1 MLNHIYIN
9 FINSFSELLPK
20 KKLLFIGDLC
30 FHKYMKF
37 LKKEMQDKGEKT
49 VKLQDSFK
57 SLREN
62 KFLIRSNNHNEF
74 RKELELKPDFDFV
87 FSDYHGS
94 LRRRESNA
102 AMVAKNGGEVE
113 INGVTYVVNQ
123 GIKEILEQVKYV
135 NENGFIAFYLEESA
149 LVETTLYPADKEV
162 SDRKRAGLSIKLN
175 DLLND
180 KGFHIN
186 AILGIQK
193 LDSKSLNRNRRFS
206 QDRKKSIFVFS
217 KRKTESVF
225 ITDAGSA
232 NFNYNNLFNFLYD
245 HSLLDISS
253 DIDLENGYLLNIRD
267 FHTFSGIQARSR
279 IEKFKSNYENYK
291 VVKLGDLIIDISH
304 GYAKD
309 KITDKNNNYIQL
321 LGSFYDDPSE
331 IVTAEPILLTDSTR
345 SNYLINLENEV
356 YSKYVAIFLQSK
368 LGHSLYESYLRA
380 HADLSSTYE
389 LSEKNLREIPIFI
402 PNLDVQKQIIDANS
416 KIIKL
421 QDSIDLFSD
430 SLSSNPNM
438 FLGEDIQKIDNMLD
452 EVGKLNDA
460 EKIRSWIY
468 GFESQAV
475 EFKQTWRLPTQ
486 GEKKEEFTKASKR
499 INAVVFKVINSFINS
514 SGGSLVIGV
523 SDEKH
528 EIVGIEEELEHYYK
542 KVDSIDKRVDKFDNA
557 FKQSLNSAF
566 ASDFIRLIDFHPV
579 FLDGRIVYLVSC
591 SPGEKAC
598 FIQDSK
604 LKDDLKGNS
613 FFVREGANSVPK
625 NDEDLVI
632 YCTNRFPNAL

>member
-9 FINSFSELLPK
+9 FIYSFLDLLPE

-30 FHKYMKF
+30 FHEYMKF

-49 VKLQDSFK
+49 VKLQESFK

-62 KFLIRSNNHNEF
+62 KFLIKSNNHNEF

-87 FSDYHGS
+87 FSDHLGLIRQMGPRAS
-94 LRRRESNA
+94 
-102 AMVAKNGGEVE
+102 MVAKGGGEVE
-113 INGVTYVVNQ
+113 INGVIYVVNQ
-123 GIKEILEQVKYV
+123 GIKEILEQIKYV
-135 NENGFIAFYLEESA
+135 NENGFIAFYLEEAA
-149 LVETTLYPADKEV
+149 LVKTTLYPADKKD
-162 SDRKRAGLSIKLN
+162 SGRTGLNIKLN

-180 KGFHIN
+180 KGFYIN
-186 AILGIQK
+186 AILGIK
-193 LDSKSLNRNRRFS
+193 KPDSEYLNRNRRFGP
-206 QDRKKSIFVFS
+206 DRKKSIFVFS

-225 ITDAGSA
+225 IADAGST

-309 KITDKNNNYIQL
+309 KITDKNSNYIQL
-321 LGSFYDDPSE
+321 LGNFYDDSDE
-331 IVTAEPILLTDSTR
+331 IVTAEPTLLLSDRTSD
-345 SNYLINLENEV
+345 NYLINLENEV

-368 LGHSLYESYLRA
+368 LGHSLYESYLTA
-380 HADLSSTYE
+380 KTHLSSGYE

-430 SLSSNPNM
+430 GLSSNPNM

-486 GEKKEEFTKASKR
+486 GEKKEEFIKASKR

-579 FLDGRIVYLVSC
+579 FLDGKIVYLVSC

-604 LKDDLKGNS
+604 LKDDLRGNS

-632 YCTNRFPNAL
+632 YCTNHFPNAL

>member
-9 FINSFSELLPK
+9 FIYSFLELLPE

-30 FHKYMKF
+30 FHEYMKF

-49 VKLQDSFK
+49 VKLQESSK

-62 KFLIRSNNHNEF
+62 KFLIKSNNHNEF

-87 FSDYHGS
+87 FSDHLGLIRQMGPRAS
-94 LRRRESNA
+94 
-102 AMVAKNGGEVE
+102 MVAKGGGEVE
-113 INGVTYVVNQ
+113 INGVIYVVNQ
-123 GIKEILEQVKYV
+123 GIKEILEQIKYV
-135 NENGFIAFYLEESA
+135 NENGFIAFYLEEAA
-149 LVETTLYPADKEV
+149 LVKTTLYPADKKD
-162 SDRKRAGLSIKLN
+162 SGRTGLNIKLN

-180 KGFHIN
+180 KGFYIN
-186 AILGIQK
+186 AILGIK
-193 LDSKSLNRNRRFS
+193 KPDSEYLNRNRRFGP
-206 QDRKKSIFVFS
+206 DRKKSIFVFS

-225 ITDAGSA
+225 IADAGST

-309 KITDKNNNYIQL
+309 KITDKNSNYIQL
-321 LGSFYDDPSE
+321 LGNFYDDSDE
-331 IVTAEPILLTDSTR
+331 IVTAEPTLLLSDRTSD
-345 SNYLINLENEV
+345 NYLINLENEV

-368 LGHSLYESYLRA
+368 LGHSLYESYLTA
-380 HADLSSTYE
+380 KTHLSSGYE

-430 SLSSNPNM
+430 GLSSNPNM

-486 GEKKEEFTKASKR
+486 GEKKEEFIKASKR

-579 FLDGRIVYLVSC
+579 FLDGKIVYLVSC

-604 LKDDLKGNS
+604 LKDDLRGNS

-632 YCTNRFPNAL
+632 YCTNRFPSAL

>member
-9 FINSFSELLPK
+9 FIYSFLDLLPE

-30 FHKYMKF
+30 FHEYMKF

-49 VKLQDSFK
+49 VKLQESSK

-62 KFLIRSNNHNEF
+62 KFLIKSNNHNEF

-87 FSDYHGS
+87 FSDHLGLIRQMGPRAS
-94 LRRRESNA
+94 
-102 AMVAKNGGEVE
+102 MVAKG
-113 INGVTYVVNQ
+113 VNQ
-123 GIKEILEQVKYV
+123 GIKEILEQIKYV
-135 NENGFIAFYLEESA
+135 NENGFIAFYLEEAA
-149 LVETTLYPADKEV
+149 LVKTTLYPADKKD
-162 SDRKRAGLSIKLN
+162 SGRTGLNIKLN

-180 KGFHIN
+180 KGFYIN
-186 AILGIQK
+186 AILGIK
-193 LDSKSLNRNRRFS
+193 KPDSEYLNRNRRFGP
-206 QDRKKSIFVFS
+206 DRKKSIFVFS

-225 ITDAGSA
+225 IADAGST

-309 KITDKNNNYIQL
+309 KITDKNSNYIQL
-321 LGSFYDDPSE
+321 LGSFYDDSDE
-331 IVTAEPILLTDSTR
+331 IVTAEPTLLLSDRTSD
-345 SNYLINLENEV
+345 NYLINLENEV

-368 LGHSLYESYLRA
+368 LGHSLYESYLTA
-380 HADLSSTYE
+380 KTHLSSGYE

-430 SLSSNPNM
+430 GLSSNPNM

-486 GEKKEEFTKASKR
+486 GEKKEEFIKASKR

-579 FLDGRIVYLVSC
+579 FLDGKIVYLVSC

-604 LKDDLKGNS
+604 LKDDLRGNS

-632 YCTNRFPNAL
+632 YCTNRFPSAL